1 MNYIKTVK
9 LKTYVENDRYHKLYF
24 KEGKQAFSKWQRISK
39 SSFLKRNIRMQERKL
54 TSKDE
59 LTTLINDKGIK
70 TWEETI
76 EFVRCLPYGRNSN
89 RTDLKLVITE
99 QKGSCSS
106 KHSFLKK
113 VADLNG
119 IPNIKLILGI
129 YKMHKNNTPNIGN
142 VLINNAINF
151 IPEAHCYLKIDNERI
166 DVTTYQS
173 EFKILEK
180 DIVKEIE
187 IQPEQVSKF
196 KVEYHKDYLNN
207 WILENKLE
215 RDFDEVWLIR
225 EQCIENLT
233 K

>member
-1 MNYIKTVK
+1 
-9 LKTYVENDRYHKLYF
+9 
-24 KEGKQAFSKWQRISK
+24 
-39 SSFLKRNIRMQERKL
+39 MQERKL

-59 LTTLINDKGIK
+59 LTTLIKDKEIK

-129 YKMHKNNTPNIGN
+129 YKMDKNNTPDIGN
-142 VLINNAINF
+142 ILINNAIDF
-151 IPEAHCYLKIDNERI
+151 IPEAHCYLKIDGVRI
-166 DVTTYQS
+166 DITTYQS
-173 EFKILEK
+173 DFKKLEK

-187 IQPEQVSKF
+187 IQPEQVDKF
-196 KVEYHKDYLNN
+196 KVEYHKDYLKK
-207 WILENKLE
+207 WILKNNLE
-215 RDFDEVWLIR
+215 RNFDEIWEIR
-225 EQCIENLT
+225 EQCIKNLT
-233 K
+233 E